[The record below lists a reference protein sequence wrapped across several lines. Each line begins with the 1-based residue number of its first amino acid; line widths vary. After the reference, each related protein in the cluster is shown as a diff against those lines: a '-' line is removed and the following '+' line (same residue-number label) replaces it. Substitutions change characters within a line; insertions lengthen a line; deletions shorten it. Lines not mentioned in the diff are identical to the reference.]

1 MIFSLFSALCWS
13 LFDIARKELAQ
24 HINPKFLSLAMS
36 VSVLPLFFLLWGF
49 QGFQLP
55 SSSYYFPA
63 TISGVLAAIGSV
75 CFMLAISKGKLAI
88 VLSIT
93 ACTPF
98 ISAVFSFFFLD
109 EILSKLEWL
118 GIVLVVLATMLLA
131 GTSINTRDKSS
142 LYALITA
149 IAWGTCIVFDKQALT
164 HGLSSFHGMF
174 LTSIIITVLSISLR
188 IDYQWR
194 ALLKNFKWWLIAVMV
209 FFGAVFLQ
217 FAALEHLNPGVV
229 EAVKRGIG
237 IVLAV
242 IIGRVYYQE
251 ILSSKQVVG
260 VCFVLF
266 ATYLFM

>member
-1 MIFSLFSALCWS
+1 MIFSFLSALCWS

-24 HINPKFLSLAMS
+24 HVNPKFLSLAMS

-55 SSSYYFPA
+55 SNSYYFPA

-98 ISAVFSFFFLD
+98 ISAVFSFFFFD
-109 EILSKLEWL
+109 ELLSQFEWL

-164 HGLSSFHGMF
+164 FGSSSFHGMF
-174 LTSIIITVLSISLR
+174 LTSIIIAVLSISLR
-188 IDYQWR
+188 IDYQWWT
-194 ALLKNFKWWLIAVMV
+194 LLKNFKWWLIAVMV

-217 FAALEHLNPGVV
+217 FAALEYLNPGVV
-229 EAVKRGIG
+229 EAIKRGIG

-242 IIGRVYYQE
+242 IIGRVFYQE
-251 ILSSKQVVG
+251 TLSRKQITG
-260 VCFVLF
+260 VCLVLS

>member
-1 MIFSLFSALCWS
+1 MIFSLLSSLCWS

-24 HINPKFLSLAMS
+24 QVSPKFLSLAMS
-36 VSVLPLFFLLWGF
+36 ISVLPLFFFLWGI
-49 QGFQLP
+49 QGFHLP
-55 SSSYYFPA
+55 STSYYIPA

-98 ISAVFSFFFLD
+98 ISAVFSLLFLD
-109 EILSKLEWL
+109 ELLSKFEWL
-118 GIVLVVLATMLLA
+118 GIVLVVFATMLLA
-131 GTSINTRDKSS
+131 GTSINTREKSS
-142 LYALITA
+142 SYALLTA
-149 IAWGTCIVFDKQALT
+149 FAWGICIVFDKQALT
-164 HGLSSFHGMF
+164 YGSSSFHGMF
-174 LTSIIITVLSISLR
+174 LTSTIIAVLSISLR
-188 IDYQWR
+188 VDSQWR
-194 ALLKNFKWWLIAVMV
+194 VLLKNFKWWLIAVMM

-217 FAALEHLNPGVV
+217 FAALEYLNPGVV
-229 EAVKRGIG
+229 EAIKRGIG

-251 ILSSKQVVG
+251 TLSSKQVMG
-260 VCFVLF
+260 VCLVLV

>member
-1 MIFSLFSALCWS
+1 MIFSLLSALCWS

-24 HINPKFLSLAMS
+24 HVNPKFLSLAMS

-55 SSSYYFPA
+55 SNSYYLPA

-75 CFMLAISKGKLAI
+75 CFMFAISKGKLAI

-109 EILSKLEWL
+109 ELLSQFEWL
-118 GIVLVVLATMLLA
+118 GIVLVVFATMLLA

-142 LYALITA
+142 FYALITA
-149 IAWGTCIVFDKQALT
+149 FAWGTCIVFDKQALIY
-164 HGLSSFHGMF
+164 GSNSFHGMY
-174 LTSIIITVLSISLR
+174 LTSIIITVLAISLR
-188 IDYQWR
+188 IDYQWQS
-194 ALLKNFKWWLIAVMV
+194 LLKNLKWWLIAVMV

-217 FAALEHLNPGVV
+217 FAALEYLNPGVV
-229 EAVKRGIG
+229 EALKRGIG

-242 IIGRVYYQE
+242 IIGRIYYHE
-251 ILSSKQVVG
+251 TLSNKQFTG
-260 VCFVLF
+260 VCLVLI
-266 ATYLFM
+266 ATYLFL